1 MSTLKEKT
9 AQGLLWGGLS
19 NGLQQLLNL
28 VIGIFLARRLSEAD
42 YGMVG
47 MVTIFTALGACLQEG
62 GFISAL
68 NKRKDA
74 THRDFNA
81 VFYTSVAIGLAFYA
95 LIFFCA
101 PLISWFY
108 GVPELTP
115 LTRYV
120 TLSFVISSFSTAPRA
135 WLFRNMMVRETS
147 LMTLIAL
154 ATSGVVAIAMAY
166 GGMAYWGIATQNIVY
181 ISVLALL
188 SFYFSKWRP
197 SFQTSLS
204 AIYSSLKP
212 LMAFSCKMLF
222 TYIFNNINN
231 NIFSLLL
238 GRLYNKTEAGI
249 YSQAQKWNVMGS
261 NTITGMVQGVA
272 QPTLVQVGDDK
283 ERLCRAF
290 SKMLRFTCFISFP
303 AMLGLALIAQE
314 FIIITVTEKWLPS
327 ASLMQLLC
335 IAGAFLP
342 LATLY
347 YNMIISRGKSDIY
360 MWNVIIQ
367 GCVILGSLLTV
378 HYLGGTIRD
387 MVIAYVIVVISWT
400 LVWHFFV
407 NREIGFSWYQALKDI
422 LPFFFIAAF
431 TMAVTHH
438 ISLLITE
445 IPLYLMLVRIFLAA
459 IIYLGIIYLS
469 GAKILRQS
477 WEYIRHKQ
485 V

>member
-28 VIGIFLARRLSEAD
+28 VIGIFLARRLSEND

-81 VFYTSVAIGLAFYA
+81 VFYTSVAIGLAFYT
-95 LIFFCA
+95 LLFFCA
-101 PLISWFY
+101 PLISRFY

-197 SFQTSLS
+197 TKPTDFTPVREM
-204 AIYSSLKP
+204 IGFSSRLIITNV
-212 LMAFSCKMLF
+212 F
-222 TYIFNNINN
+222 TIINN
-231 NIFSLLL
+231 NLFSVIL
-238 GRLYNKTEAGI
+238 GKLYTTRDVGNYT
-249 YSQAQKWNVMGS
+249 QANKWNTMGS
-261 NTITGMVQGVA
+261 SLISNIIYGVA
-272 QPTLVQVGDDK
+272 QPVFTKVEDDR
-283 ERLCRAF
+283 ERQKAVLR
-290 SKMLRFTCFISFP
+290 KMLRFTALVTFP
-303 AMLGLALIAQE
+303 LMLGLSLVAKE
-314 FIIITVTEKWLPS
+314 FIVILITEKWLVS
-327 ASLMQLLC
+327 AGILQILC
-335 IAGAFLP
+335 VAGAFIPISALFSN
-342 LATLY
+342 L
-347 YNMIISRGKSDIY
+347 IISRGHSKAHMWTSVAQCVAGIVVAMAASPFGIHVMVMAFVAVTILWTGVWLWLARREVSITAYEFLRDISPY
-360 MWNVIIQ
+360 LLLSVALCLIAHFACGGIGNIYLRFGMKVLAVAIPYVGVLWL
-367 GCVILGSLLTV
+367 LGST
-378 HYLGGTIRD
+378 
-387 MVIAYVIVVISWT
+387 
-400 LVWHFFV
+400 
-407 NREIGFSWYQALKDI
+407 
-422 LPFFFIAAF
+422 
-431 TMAVTHH
+431 
-438 ISLLITE
+438 
-445 IPLYLMLVRIFLAA
+445 
-459 IIYLGIIYLS
+459 
-469 GAKILRQS
+469 ILRES
-477 WEYIRHKQ
+477 ANFLIHKNIT
-485 V
+485 